1 MTSSDPNTVTVTA
14 LNTHDNPRTAPFVL
28 GTLHMK
34 KELKV
39 DSIIAPAT
47 YSKQYTIHQQERI
60 FT

>member
-34 KELKV
+34 KTLKL
-39 DSIIAPAT
+39 DSIIAPAILYMDIILVIT
-47 YSKQYTIHQQERI
+47 THN
-60 FT
+60 